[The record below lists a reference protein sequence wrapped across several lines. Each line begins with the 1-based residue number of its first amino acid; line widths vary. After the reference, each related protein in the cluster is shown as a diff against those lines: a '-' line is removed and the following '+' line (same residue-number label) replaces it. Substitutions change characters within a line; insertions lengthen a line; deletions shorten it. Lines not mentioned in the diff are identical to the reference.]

1 MNPMCLGLPDN
12 FEPFLRLISL
22 FLATYQKFGRGFFRY
37 LKIIGP
43 KILKMVKNAPILLI
57 FGVIKSFG
65 ELFLHTKYEPNRSI
79 FDLARVFSEP
89 SKCSKMLRS
98 CSNLVW
104 WILFMSCFSTP
115 NMSKIGAFLTFLKI
129 LGPIIL
135 PIRKNAPPNFWYVAL
150 NRLIYLKSGPKL
162 SGQCRNIELIFDW
175 DIIFQ
180 KVTVRMCLG
189 LGPNY
194 LTRIDHHW
202 D

>member
-1 MNPMCLGLPDN
+1 MNPMLRNSHDN
-12 FEPFLRLISL
+12 FGPLLRWIGL
-22 FLATYQKFGRGFFRY
+22 FIATYKKFGADLFRY
-37 LKIIGP
+37 VKIIGP

-57 FGVIKSFG
+57 FGVIKFFG
-65 ELFLHTKYEPNRSI
+65 ELFLHTKYELNRSI

-104 WILFMSCFSTP
+104 WILFMSCFRTP

-162 SGQCRNIELIFDW
+162 SGQRRNIEFVFDW
-175 DIIFQ
+175 DVIFQ

-194 LTRIDHHW
+194 LTRIDHH
-202 D
+202 